1 MPTSSVSSE
10 TLHTVTAQELSK
22 AAQPEAFYEAKE
34 ALPPAAKAE
43 PIDTLSQEA
52 PINLQESPAKA
63 TPVPKRPLSVK
74 RVKPTILDADAIS
87 FKSAK
92 SEASAHSSATSSF
105 YAKINSEAE
114 SDTSSSRSSVSARP
128 APGVPSD
135 AAAAFSVKVAALAK
149 QTKVARNVMP
159 MVLRG
164 GVIAGMGMLLFGHLA
179 PLAIVGVLVGALLGG
194 YLVAKAMQLVQARK
208 FAAMGDANP
217 IEQLKRD
224 MPSDAS
230 QADVDKFNTIVNFI
244 EKGDV
249 FEAGFVKAFREPYRA
264 AQKRVGN
271 AMQAYQAKAIQGSP
285 AAAKPVAQQPKE
297 PLLDD
302 AASDGSG
309 LSEAEK
315 YKKSVLE
322 GEAFVKADPQAESE
336 PLLKK
341 AAAEI

>member
-1 MPTSSVSSE
+1 
-10 TLHTVTAQELSK
+10 
-22 AAQPEAFYEAKE
+22 
-34 ALPPAAKAE
+34 
-43 PIDTLSQEA
+43 
-52 PINLQESPAKA
+52 
-63 TPVPKRPLSVK
+63 
-74 RVKPTILDADAIS
+74 
-87 FKSAK
+87 
-92 SEASAHSSATSSF
+92 
-105 YAKINSEAE
+105 
-114 SDTSSSRSSVSARP
+114 
-128 APGVPSD
+128 
-135 AAAAFSVKVAALAK
+135 
-149 QTKVARNVMP
+149 
-159 MVLRG
+159 
-164 GVIAGMGMLLFGHLA
+164 
-179 PLAIVGVLVGALLGG
+179 
-194 YLVAKAMQLVQARK
+194 
-208 FAAMGDANP
+208 MGDANP